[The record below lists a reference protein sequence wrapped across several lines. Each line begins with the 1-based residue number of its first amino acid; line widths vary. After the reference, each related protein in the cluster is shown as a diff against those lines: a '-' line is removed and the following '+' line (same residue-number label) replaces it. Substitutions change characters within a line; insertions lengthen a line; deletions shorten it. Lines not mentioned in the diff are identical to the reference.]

1 MVTAVGDEV
10 TKHAVGD
17 RVGVGCLVRSC
28 GECANCRAGREYCIP
43 GNTLTYGAVDADGTI
58 TQGGYSSRIV
68 VDENFVLSIPDGIGL
83 DEAAPLM
90 CAGITTYSPLRR
102 FGAGPGKH
110 VAVVGLGGLGHMAVK
125 LAPRSVPRSAC
136 CRSH

>member
-1 MVTAVGDEV
+1 M
-10 TKHAVGD
+10 GD

-68 VDENFVLSIPDGIGL
+68 VDENFVLSIPGIGL

-90 CAGITTYSPLRR
+90 CAGITTYSPCGGSAR
-102 FGAGPGKH
+102 GP
-110 VAVVGLGGLGHMAVK
+110 ASTS
-125 LAPRSVPRSAC
+125 PSSA
-136 CRSH
+136 